1 MIDSTSSKLIL
12 LRSALKQNS
21 LNAYIIPVASPHP
34 GENIPDHWQIVK
46 WLTGFDGSAG
56 VVVITDS
63 FAGLWTDS
71 RYYLQAGEQLK
82 GSEFELM
89 MPGPGTSVDYIDWL
103 EENPGLQRKIGL
115 DGRIFSL
122 SAFRKLEARLL
133 KKGVMIDYGCDL
145 IKDIWSNRPRLPSTP
160 AFDHPV
166 RFAGKERAVKMREV
180 RDEMKKLNISYHLLT
195 SCDDIMWLL
204 NIRGRDFTYS
214 PLLMSFAMI
223 SEKQVFLF
231 SGENSIPPDLVSEFE
246 GQGIVIRPYDKCSTI
261 FSSFTEGSILYLNP
275 GTTSVSLWSQVPGYV
290 KIFEGGSIP
299 AGMKAIKNKTEIENL
314 SRTMVKDGTALTKF
328 FYWFESSKGVI
339 SLTERSVK
347 EELLNL
353 RARQV
358 GFLGPSFNTI
368 AAFNEHAALPHYT
381 ETSESNANIDSEGI
395 LLIDSGG
402 HYQGG
407 TTDIT
412 RTISLG
418 FPTLR
423 QKKDFTLVLKGHIS
437 LATAKFPLGTRG
449 YQLDI
454 LARKALWEN
463 GLNYGHGT
471 GHGVGYCLNVHEG
484 PQNISPADNKTAI
497 EPGMLLSNEPAIY
510 REGEYGI
517 RTENLMICYED
528 EETEFGHFLKFD
540 TISLCYIDKSLIDK
554 SLLDQKEIDWLNSYH
569 AEVYEKISPHL
580 TEAEKFWLKTKTEP
594 V

>member
-1 MIDSTSSKLIL
+1 MNSSAKLAL
-12 LRSALKQNS
+12 LRSAMKQNS
-21 LNAYIIPVASPHP
+21 IDAYIIPVAGPHP

-71 RYYLQAGEQLK
+71 RYYLQAGDQLR
-82 GSEFELM
+82 GSEFRLM
-89 MPGPGTSVDYIDWL
+89 KPGPGISIDYIDWL
-103 EENPGLQRKIGL
+103 GENPGAQKKIGL
-115 DGRIFSL
+115 DGRIFSV
-122 SAFRKLEARLL
+122 SAFRKLEARFII
-133 KKGVMIDYGCDL
+133 KGFTIEYKNDL
-145 IKDIWSNRPRLPSTP
+145 ISDIWTDRPPLPSAP
-160 AFDHPV
+160 AFDHPI
-166 RFAGKERAVKMREV
+166 RFAGVERAVKIKVVRE
-180 RDEMKKLNISYHLLT
+180 EMKKLNINYHLLT

-204 NIRGRDFTYS
+204 NIRGSDFKYS
-214 PLLMSFAMI
+214 PLLMSFAVI
-223 SEKQVFLF
+223 GEKQLHLF
-231 SGENSIPPDLVSEFE
+231 GDENSIPPDLVSEFE
-246 GQGIVIRPYDKCSTI
+246 RLGIVLMPYDECSKI
-261 FSSFTEGSILYLNP
+261 FSSFTEGSTIILNP
-275 GTTSVSLWSQVPGYV
+275 GTTSVSLWSQIPGYV
-290 KIFEGGSIP
+290 KITEGVSIP
-299 AGMKAIKNKTEIENL
+299 ARMKAIKNKTEIENL
-314 SRTMVKDGTALTKF
+314 SRTMVKDGIALTKF
-328 FYWFESSKGVI
+328 FYWLENSRGVI

-347 EELLNL
+347 DELLNL
-353 RARQV
+353 RTRQE

-368 AAFNEHAALPHYT
+368 AAFNEHAALPHYA
-381 ETSESNANIDSEGI
+381 ETSESNATIDSEGI

-402 HYQGG
+402 HYPGG

-412 RTISLG
+412 RTIPLG
-418 FPTLR
+418 LPTLR

-437 LATAKFPLGTRG
+437 IATAKFPLGTRG

-454 LARKALWEN
+454 LARKALWEA

-484 PQNISPADNKTAI
+484 PQNISPSDNKTAI

-540 TISLCYIDKSLIDK
+540 TISLCYIDRSLIDK

-569 AEVYEKISPHL
+569 AEVYEKISPNL
-580 TEAEKFWLKTKTEP
+580 TEAEESWLKIKTEP
-594 V
+594 I